1 MGEDLSE
8 RHRGIVLPTLIVAV
22 SSIDTP
28 SLIINISLI
37 EIALSFGVSIS
48 LAGQIRSV
56 TSSLGIVAALAM
68 GAISVR
74 YNYRTLLL
82 TGIVINFIAAL
93 LCSTA
98 PSFVFLLVSFSTMG
112 LVTALVTPMVFAY
125 IGEYYPKKRRPRAI
139 GLLMTARTLI
149 YLAMVQFV
157 GYVAVNHGWRN
168 AFLTLVAPFALLGL
182 GLSFAVLPSA
192 GGDPDSIG
200 SGALEGYREVLGSA
214 SAKACLLG
222 NALAA
227 ASWMA
232 VVLYSVSYLRERFL
246 LPRSYASLIFSLL
259 GVGVLVGNYA
269 GGLLAVRLGRRR
281 VASLGSLLTGLLIA
295 AYMNSPSVALTLII
309 VPLMSV
315 GGGIVLTAANSLVL
329 EQAPRFRGTMMSA
342 NSAASQLGTALG
354 AGAGGLAL
362 HLFGWGAVG
371 LSLGAMKIL
380 AHFVY
385 RHGVEDTGHSTHAS
399 MDQRARDRR
408 LTETRP

>member
-1 MGEDLSE
+1 MGESLTE
-8 RHRGIVLPTLIVAV
+8 RRRRMVLPTLIVAV

-28 SLIINISLI
+28 SVIINISLI

-56 TSSLGIVAALAM
+56 TSTLGIFAALAM

-82 TGIVINFIAAL
+82 TGIVINLLTAL

-98 PSFVFLLVSFSTMG
+98 PSFGFLLASFSAMG
-112 LVTALVTPMVFAY
+112 LVTSLVTPMIFAY
-125 IGEYYPKKRRPRAI
+125 IGEYYPEERRPKTI
-139 GLLMTARTLI
+139 GLLAAARTLI
-149 YLAMVQFV
+149 YLAMVQLV
-157 GYVAVNHGWRN
+157 GYVVANHGWRN
-168 AFLTLVAPFALLGL
+168 AFLSLVAPFALVGL
-182 GLSFAVLPSA
+182 ALSFVVLPSA
-192 GGDPDSIG
+192 NGESTEA
-200 SGALEGYREVLGSA
+200 GASVLKGYRKILGSS

-246 LPRSYASLIFSLL
+246 LSRPDASLIFSLL
-259 GVGVLVGNYA
+259 GVGVIVGNYA
-269 GGLLAVRLGRRR
+269 GGLLAARLGRRR
-281 VASLGSLLTGLLIA
+281 MASLGSLLTGLLIA
-295 AYMNSPSVALTLII
+295 GYMNSPSVAVTLIV

-329 EQAPRFRGTMMSA
+329 EQVPRFRGTMMSA

-354 AGAGGLAL
+354 AGVGGLAL

-380 AHFVY
+380 ASLIY
-385 RHGVEDTGHSTHAS
+385 RHGVKEPGDSTHTS
-399 MDQRARDRR
+399 MDARAHEGERY
-408 LTETRP
+408 